1 MTILRMIYSLM
12 TNKTTS
18 NLIQKTS
25 IISLTWTTSTK
36 CSWNRNTKMIFLNIA
51 RIKTRN
57 KNLPLFMLRLLLLD
71 LMNPKWIAVTLVCA
85 LIKNNLSMTM
95 KAPSDLKEQLRSSKK
110 NLWKTLSEEEH
121 LLNLTKKEKNSQRK
135 EI

>member
-18 NLIQKTS
+18 NLIKKTS

-71 LMNPKWIAVTLVCA
+71 LMNLKWIAATLVCA